1 MVCQNERNTPPNLSG
16 LQISKVKV
24 FWGGDRNGN
33 GAYEGMVAV
42 VALLSQEV
50 KWLKGIS
57 L

>member
-16 LQISKVKV
+16 LPISKVKV
-24 FWGGDRNGN
+24 FWEGDRNGN

-42 VALLSQEV
+42 FALLSQEV